1 MRYLLI
7 VLVFATSLLVVN
19 AQPLNQLPQ
28 QVIVD
33 GSQVPQ
39 SALLL
44 DSNTILISC
53 DWLNKNAPSLNCE
66 SDSSADAN
74 FYAYISENAVPIAG
88 KDASGCCA
96 NWQRYLSFGH
106 RRLEYGRFNT
116 FPTARI
122 PLFEIGIVENFSTGI
137 SVPKGNASLNSKLIF
152 KNQDAFVPLYE
163 IAQRMEMTWQLSDT
177 TLEVGTTSGFKRTF
191 ESLET
196 GDVWAARNASAHM
209 KLEGPK
215 RVLEKDTNDDN
226 LPDDQILIWQRGQ
239 VKHLVLI
246 ERSFLEYWELR
257 DKTWTI
263 PYQARLKTVPTWLC
277 SPNQTKWRNL
287 WNAIGGVV
295 KELGQRPKLIGDF
308 SKHAACNLNT
318 KNYNQTQFFSSFQE
332 NGLDAPKLWLA
343 LSIYDTQSGA
353 FAYNDP
359 QVISLKTRLITKD
372 IVPTNYGFMQEKRLA
387 KR

>member
-1 MRYLLI
+1 
-7 VLVFATSLLVVN
+7 LVFATSLLVVN

-33 GSQVPQ
+33 GSQVPRN
-39 SALLL
+39 ALLL
-44 DSNTILISC
+44 NSNTLFISC
-53 DWLNKNAPSLNCE
+53 AWLDKNAPSLNCGSSPP
-66 SDSSADAN
+66 SD
-74 FYAYISENAVPIAG
+74 ENSVSIGEQAVPLEG
-88 KDASGCCA
+88 RDASGCCA
-96 NWQRYLSFGH
+96 NWQHYLKYKDGM
-106 RRLEYGRFNT
+106 LEYGRYNT
-116 FPTARI
+116 GSGSL
-122 PLFEIGIVENFSTGI
+122 PLFEIGIVETFSAGV
-137 SVPKGNASLNSKLIF
+137 SVPKGTVLENVKLIF
-152 KNQDAFVPLYE
+152 KNNDAFVPLRQV
-163 IAQRMEMTWQLSDT
+163 AKFMEMPLRFSAT
-177 TLEVGTTSGFKRTF
+177 TLEIGTTPGFKRTF
-191 ESLET
+191 ESVET